1 MNFSKTNQENETVN
15 KVDVSR
21 SLRTVALALVFA
33 ISGFAFANNPTGL
46 KVTKTI
52 GQEVIE
58 LLSVAEADL
67 NMDRNAVV
75 EFEINDKNEIVIS
88 DVQTDSYFLK
98 SFIIRHLNKE
108 KIKNAVVNT
117 NETYKVLLKFRRTN

>member
-15 KVDVSR
+15 KVGVSR

-33 ISGFAFANNPTGL
+33 INGFAFANNPTGL

-108 KIKNAVVNT
+108 KIKNAVINT